1 MYCDLSR
8 VTRPRSASQLCR
20 VYLVT
25 LDWNQLFGMKR
36 VLSLGD
42 ICNVPG
48 EDDAPFT
55 QVRGRRKRTK
65 KQLSGVQSDNNNIA
79 QHEQTQPSTSTT
91 TNDDRNALANELQ
104 VLRKSVDEL
113 LHTVEVQKSEI
124 NRLSSQLTNV
134 LSYLNINEDNHTAP
148 GTTTSDGASIS
159 RREHDSSTTPASHRP
174 TSFRD
179 AVVAAVYQDQNIKTS
194 RANSVVVSGLAQ
206 RADCSDQ
213 VIFQELCQT
222 ELNLTVSVRSTKRLG
237 TSISGRIQ
245 PLLVVLPTTSLADE
259 ILIHAKEL
267 RKSRSNDIKSNV
279 YINPNLTRLEA
290 RAAYEQ
296 RCRRREQR
304 LQKQQKK
311 RQPNDGQVGEQLAST
326 SSDGMRQ
333 QRPHSGRVFTR
344 STVAVASVAPDEV
357 QNDRATSHIP
367 AICNVRSNIGNESQL
382 SADAPSFP
390 FPPPPVVGQLIA
402 ASSTTSALPPTA
414 PSLSATAA
422 AAAAAH

>member
-1 MYCDLSR
+1 
-8 VTRPRSASQLCR
+8 
-20 VYLVT
+20 
-25 LDWNQLFGMKR
+25 
-36 VLSLGD
+36 
-42 ICNVPG
+42 
-48 EDDAPFT
+48 
-55 QVRGRRKRTK
+55 
-65 KQLSGVQSDNNNIA
+65 
-79 QHEQTQPSTSTT
+79 
-91 TNDDRNALANELQ
+91 
-104 VLRKSVDEL
+104 
-113 LHTVEVQKSEI
+113 
-124 NRLSSQLTNV
+124 
-134 LSYLNINEDNHTAP
+134 
-148 GTTTSDGASIS
+148 
-159 RREHDSSTTPASHRP
+159 
-174 TSFRD
+174 
-179 AVVAAVYQDQNIKTS
+179 
-194 RANSVVVSGLAQ
+194 
-206 RADCSDQ
+206 
-213 VIFQELCQT
+213 LCQT

-237 TSISGRIQ
+237 TSIFGRIQ